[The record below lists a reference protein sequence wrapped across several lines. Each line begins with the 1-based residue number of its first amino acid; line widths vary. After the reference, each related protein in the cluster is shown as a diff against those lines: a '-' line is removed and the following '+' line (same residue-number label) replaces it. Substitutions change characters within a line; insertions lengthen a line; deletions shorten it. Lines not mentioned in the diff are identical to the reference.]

1 MPFIPRFTF
10 SSCKMTSIKKAV
22 AIAMVTAVL
31 PSIASATG
39 SVQGTIRAIHAGN
52 DNWYG
57 VRFMLNITSN
67 QTNGECNPDFI
78 YTEPEPD
85 SGHKNKVAVFTAA
98 YLTGKPV
105 IFYVTAGRGG
115 FCKLLE
121 GSTQ

>member
-1 MPFIPRFTF
+1 MSKKF
-10 SSCKMTSIKKAV
+10 S
-22 AIAMVTAVL
+22 AVL
-31 PSIASATG
+31 GAALVIGFPSVASALG

-98 YLTGKPV
+98 YLAGKPV
-105 IFYVTAGRGG
+105 LFWVMAGRGG
-115 FCKLLE
+115 FCKLVE
-121 GSTQ
+121 GTTQ